1 MTTSTETTLEEAL
14 VPSESSTAV
23 EGLKLPLDSNF
34 QTRLEESLA
43 LPGRQ
48 NHELV
53 STDKEYL
60 FESRDNYS
68 FYYHR
73 LGNDT
78 LSFITLPDPDVWT
91 VEHPVDV
98 GNLTFRADWNGA
110 SIIESGPCRA
120 VYGDTS
126 YDSIWP
132 SRVSRLNVPHLGNPG
147 PGTGKGYIKYTHLL
161 GAVVCVQEI
170 HKESEHAVE
179 FRSADRLPFAL
190 DGITG
195 GYGWAFGSDT
205 GLKGHILG
213 RKEIR
218 SAMERAFRDGSQE
231 VFEYGMESVFSRTL
245 DALIRRHSN
254 DAVAELG
261 RILVQE
267 QADLEVKEEALLRL
281 GSIEH
286 NPTHQSRLWLLTKH
300 LQSDLVSV
308 RDAAALGIAAMDD
321 PSAIPYLRYAVQ
333 VEKSDRLRRDL
344 QLVLDQLV
352 DTRGCQTS

>member
-1 MTTSTETTLEEAL
+1 MTSIETAL
-14 VPSESSTAV
+14 KEISVPSESSTAI
-23 EGLKLPLDSNF
+23 EGLKLSLDSNF
-34 QTRLEESLA
+34 QWFEEVIA
-43 LPGRQ
+43 WPARR

-53 STDKEYL
+53 STDRE
-60 FESRDNYS
+60 
-68 FYYHR
+68 R
-73 LGNDT
+73 LGDPRDDYAFYCHVPGSDT
-78 LSFITLPDPDVWT
+78 LQSITLPDSDAWT
-91 VEHPVDV
+91 VDPPVDV
-98 GNLTFRADWNGA
+98 GKLTFRADWNGL
-110 SIIESGPCRA
+110 SIFERGPCRA

-132 SRVSRLNVPHLGNPG
+132 GRVSRLNVPRLGNPEPG
-147 PGTGKGYIKYTHLL
+147 PGTGYVKCTYLL
-161 GAVVCVQEI
+161 GAVVCVQEV
-170 HKESEHAVE
+170 HKELQHAVE
-179 FRSADRLPFAL
+179 FRSADRLPFVL
-190 DGITG
+190 DGVTG
-195 GYGWAFGSDT
+195 GYGWAFDSDT
-205 GLKGHILG
+205 GFKGHILG

-231 VFEYGMESVFSRTL
+231 VFEYGMESVFSHTL
-245 DALIRRHSN
+245 DSLIRRHSN

-261 RILVQE
+261 RILVQG
-267 QADLEVKEEALLRL
+267 QADLEVREEALLRL